1 MRAACY
7 ERVGPAS
14 EVLQLVDLPTPEPG
28 TGDVRIRM
36 QCSGVNPSD
45 VKTRAGARSRELPFP
60 RIIPHSDG
68 AGVVDAVGSGV
79 TDLAPGDRVWVWNAA
94 WGRPNGTA
102 AEYVV
107 LPAEQ
112 AVPLPDGVGPEV
124 GACLGIPALTAWHAV
139 HCHGGV
145 KGQTVLIPGGAGAV
159 AYYAIQMAR
168 DAGAAQVLS
177 TVSSDTKA
185 EIAREAGANAVFNY
199 REEDVAA
206 RVMDATDGTGAD
218 RIIELEFAANAATD
232 VAAVRPNGLIVAFGA
247 NAGEVSIPF
256 FPSILKNVLV
266 QFFIVYNLPAAD
278 RAAAIAGMTDLLK
291 REALRHRIAERLPLA
306 EIATAHERV
315 ESGSAIG
322 NVVIDLE

>member
-14 EVLQLVDLPTPEPG
+14 EVLQLVQIPTPAPG
-28 TGDVRIRM
+28 AGEVRVRLH
-36 QCSGVNPSD
+36 CSGVNPSD
-45 VKTRAGARSRELPFP
+45 VKTRAGARSRDLPFP

-68 AGVVDAVGSGV
+68 AGVVDAVGDGV
-79 TDLAPGDRVWVWNAA
+79 AQFTAGDRVWVWNAA
-94 WGRPNGTA
+94 WGRPDGTA
-102 AEYVV
+102 AEFVV

-112 AVPLPDGVGPEV
+112 AVPLPDNTGPEV

-145 KGQTVLIPGGAGAV
+145 HGQTVLIPGGAGAV

-168 DAGAAQVLS
+168 DAGAARILS
-177 TVSSDTKA
+177 TVSSEAKA
-185 EIAREAGANAVFNY
+185 DIAREAGADAVFNY

-206 RVMDATDGTGAD
+206 QVMEATGGNGAD

-232 VAAVRPNGLIVAFGA
+232 LAAVRANGLIVAFGA
-247 NAGEVSIPF
+247 SAGEVQIPF

-266 QFFIVYNLPAAD
+266 QFFIVYNLPSED
-278 RAAAIAGMTDLLK
+278 RAKAIAGVTDLLE
-291 REALRHRIAERLPLA
+291 RGVLRHRIAERLPLA
-306 EIATAHERV
+306 EIATAHEHV
-315 ESGSAIG
+315 ESGAAVG

>member
-14 EVLQLVDLPTPEPG
+14 DVLQLVELPTPVPG
-28 TGDVRIRM
+28 AGDVRVRL

-68 AGVVDAVGSGV
+68 AGVVDAVGDGV
-79 TDLAPGDRVWVWNAA
+79 TQFTPGDRVWVWNAA
-94 WGRPNGTA
+94 WGRPDGTA

-112 AVPLPDGVGPEV
+112 IVPLPDHTGPEV
-124 GACLGIPALTAWHAV
+124 GACLGIPGLTAWHAV

-145 KGQTVLIPGGAGAV
+145 RGQTVLIPGGAGAV
-159 AYYAIQMAR
+159 AHYAIQMAR
-168 DAGAAQVLS
+168 DAGAARVLS
-177 TVSSDTKA
+177 TASSETKA
-185 EIAREAGANAVFNY
+185 EIARQAGADAVFNY

-206 RVMDATDGTGAD
+206 RVMDATGGAGAE

-232 VAAVRPNGLIVAFGA
+232 LAAVRANGLIVAFGA
-247 NAGEVSIPF
+247 NASEVQIPF
-256 FPSILKNVLV
+256 FPAILKNVLV
-266 QFFIVYNLPAAD
+266 QFFIIYNLPPED
-278 RAAAIAGMTDLLK
+278 RARAIAGVTDLLE
-291 REALRHRIAERLPLA
+291 RDVLHHRIAERLPLA

-315 ESGSAIG
+315 ESGAAVG